1 MSEVKKRLRC
11 DRNRLSQFQF
21 QQIKS
26 QICAVEK
33 NKSQT
38 IKLTITLIKQIF
50 IAFCGNLSGILNNK
64 NVVKPVIIFL
74 KNIPNQEQNTVQFS
88 SCQ

>member
-1 MSEVKKRLRC
+1 MTATDYHNSNFNKL
-11 DRNRLSQFQF
+11 
-21 QQIKS
+21 KS

-88 SCQ
+88 SCQWNCF